1 MRSVFAR
8 GAVPKFDVAN
18 EKRCQ
23 QACEEE
29 REEKREAEHKEDSEA
44 ER

>member
-1 MRSVFAR
+1 MRRVFAR

-18 EKRCQ
+18 EK
-23 QACEEE
+23 
-29 REEKREAEHKEDSEA
+29 KREAEHKE